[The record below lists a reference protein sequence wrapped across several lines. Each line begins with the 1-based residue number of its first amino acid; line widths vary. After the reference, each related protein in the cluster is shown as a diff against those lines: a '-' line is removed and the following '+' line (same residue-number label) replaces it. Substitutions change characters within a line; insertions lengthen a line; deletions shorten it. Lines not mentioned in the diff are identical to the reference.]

1 MGMLSSSSSDIA
13 CVLPPNNNHQQTA
26 QTNHNADNKAD
37 STITTR
43 HTNSYSPLS
52 LLLNL
57 FQKLSALTQKRFNST
72 TPFCLFFSFT
82 ILFRPTQKLHYSLPC
97 SFRLFPLQSLTHLHQ
112 SLFQSSHHHNDNHPP
127 QHSPL
132 CLAHRL
138 RVLKEGGRDLKRER
152 AFLSWILST
161 K

>member
-1 MGMLSSSSSDIA
+1 MGMLSSSSSDIT
-13 CVLPPNNNHQQTA
+13 CVLPPNNYHQQTA
-26 QTNHNADNKAD
+26 QINHNGDNKAD

-57 FQKLSALTQKRFNST
+57 FQKLSALTQKRFNFT

-82 ILFRPTQKLHYSLPC
+82 ILFCLTQKLCYSFPC
-97 SFRLFPLQSLTHLHQ
+97 SLRLFPLQSLPHLHQ
-112 SLFQSSHHHNDNHPP
+112 SLFQSSRHHNDNSPP

-132 CLAHRL
+132 WLAQHL
-138 RVLKEGGRDLKRER
+138 RV
-152 AFLSWILST
+152 
-161 K
+161 